1 MEITHLLH
9 HYRNY
14 MTHEYIT
21 HEYVTYEYYNLSC
34 EELQAEKKHL
44 NETCQVN
51 NQLLPEID
59 GLYPK
64 QKSVG
69 NLDQV
74 NPPTLIIK
82 PFLHLDIRTVL
93 CSLSL
98 IHERSVPNSV
108 HSHRRHQEHNNSPLP
123 AP

>member
-1 MEITHLLH
+1 M
-9 HYRNY
+9 
-14 MTHEYIT
+14 
-21 HEYVTYEYYNLSC
+21 
-34 EELQAEKKHL
+34 QAEKKHL

-74 NPPTLIIK
+74 NPPNTYNK
-82 PFLHLDIRTVL
+82 TVL
-93 CSLSL
+93 T
-98 IHERSVPNSV
+98 PWYKNGFM
-108 HSHRRHQEHNNSPLP
+108 
-123 AP
+123 